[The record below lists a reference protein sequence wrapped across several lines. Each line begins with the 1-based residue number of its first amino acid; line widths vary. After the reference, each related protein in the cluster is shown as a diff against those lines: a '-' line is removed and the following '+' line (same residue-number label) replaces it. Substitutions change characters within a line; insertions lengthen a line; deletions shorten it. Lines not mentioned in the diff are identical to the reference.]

1 MKYLIFRKFSFN
13 HIYFLLYAIFVLAQ
27 KILKDNLKGDKIAKE
42 FFNIYL
48 VIISRLLSFIP
59 YLIYKKL
66 SKTMREKK
74 ENKLKVDIKY
84 MYTNKTKKTKKNT
97 KYSFIVAIFE
107 FIAEIVRSIFY
118 FFNNDFSFSNYQL
131 EIIFIFNTVTVYFG
145 SYFILHYH
153 FYKHHYLSFWVNL
166 ACLIAFLII
175 DIIELI
181 KNKISQ
187 YPFYILSFIKLL
199 KLILM
204 SIKDV
209 YSKKVLFENYMSTFT
224 LMLITGLYELL
235 FLAFYT
241 IPFIFIKVKNKPQ
254 IIFIDF
260 IEFLRGTQL
269 ILSLSILICK
279 FAYALFLLI
288 IIDKF
293 SPSHLPLSFILYS
306 FFDNIYFIIKNA
318 VNHNKNEYYLFINFV
333 FYIILFIASMIHNEI
348 IIINKCGLN
357 TNTKMFLDIK
367 LNEEIKDYIL
377 PNDDENIPEN
387 RASINENIIPM
398 VEIRP

>member
-1 MKYLIFRKFSFN
+1 M
-13 HIYFLLYAIFVLAQ
+13 
-27 KILKDNLKGDKIAKE
+27 
-42 FFNIYL
+42 
-48 VIISRLLSFIP
+48 
-59 YLIYKKL
+59 
-66 SKTMREKK
+66 
-74 ENKLKVDIKY
+74 
-84 MYTNKTKKTKKNT
+84 
-97 KYSFIVAIFE
+97 
-107 FIAEIVRSIFY
+107 
-118 FFNNDFSFSNYQL
+118 
-131 EIIFIFNTVTVYFG
+131 
-145 SYFILHYH
+145 
-153 FYKHHYLSFWVNL
+153 

-209 YSKKVLFENYMSTFT
+209 YSKKVLFENYISTFT

-279 FAYALFLLI
+279 FVYALFLLI

-348 IIINKCGLN
+348 IIINKSGLN

-367 LNEEIKDYIL
+367 LNEEKKDYIL
-377 PNDDENIPEN
+377 PNDDENISEN
-387 RASINENIIPM
+387 RSTINENIIPM